1 MRHPISRLSAIL
13 TLSVSLISVSASA
26 QTPPEVLEAYKAYNA
41 AFAAQDYKTALK
53 QGKSAWKLA
62 ESKLGDSKITGD
74 LAFNYGFL
82 AKSQG
87 KAKEA
92 IKPLER
98 AVNLSETGRDKGAQV
113 RLERSVE
120 LISAAENAGEY
131 KAVQSYADK
140 ALTFAEA
147 NGLSSSVFAGEILVH
162 RATECSRKVNRSAK
176 RLIGKPTSSRLS
188 VQTDQRGNVARMQK
202 KCAVDSQAASRIFAN
217 VPKMAR
223 PKYIALAAK
232 QSGLAYERDQDWLNA
247 ALNYQTARLAIE
259 EKYGRDNPLA
269 TQMIGRWINAR
280 SRLSFKG
287 KLDSAKSAGLCDCW
301 PFDENASKIK
311 VVKKVAPDMPTNAIA
326 IKSSGVVVLKAD
338 VSETGSPQNLSVVY
352 SWPEGEYDA
361 AAIRAFEQYQYAP
374 KTGTEAADARKNIV
388 ESFSF
393 ILYND
398 SNRET
403 F

>member
-1 MRHPISRLSAIL
+1 MRHSITRFSTLL
-13 TLSVSLISVSASA
+13 TLSVLLISVNAAA
-26 QTPPEVLEAYKAYNA
+26 QTPPEVLKAYKAYNT

-98 AVNLSETGRDKGAQV
+98 AVDLAETDRDKGEEV
-113 RLERSVE
+113 RLERTVE
-120 LISAAENAGEY
+120 LISAAENAGEF
-131 KAVQSYADK
+131 KAVKAYADE
-140 ALTFAEA
+140 ALSFAEA
-147 NGLSSSVFAGEILVH
+147 NGLSSTVFAGEILVH

-202 KCAVDSQAASRIFAN
+202 KCAIDSQAASKIFAA

-247 ALNYQTARLAIE
+247 ALNYQVARLAIE

-287 KLDSAKSAGLCDCW
+287 KLESAKSAGLCDCW
-301 PFDENASKIK
+301 PFDANASKVK
-311 VVKKVAPDMPTNAIA
+311 AVKKVAPDMPTNAIA
-326 IKSSGVVVLKAD
+326 IKSSGVVVLEAD
-338 VSETGSPQNLSVVY
+338 VSESGAPQNLSVVY

-361 AAIRAFEQYQYAP
+361 AAIKAFKQYQFAP
-374 KTGTEAADARKNIV
+374 KSGAEPADARKGVV

-393 ILYND
+393 ILYSD
-398 SNRET
+398 SNKET